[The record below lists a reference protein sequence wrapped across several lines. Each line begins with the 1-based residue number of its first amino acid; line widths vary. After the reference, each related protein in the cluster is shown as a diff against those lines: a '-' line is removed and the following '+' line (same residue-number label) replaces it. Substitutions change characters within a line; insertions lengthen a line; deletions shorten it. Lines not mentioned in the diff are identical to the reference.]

1 MELVNLQLSL
11 SHEAGT
17 TYHPLTITLS
27 DNVSFFEEKGVFT
40 VPFTSLVV
48 VVVVVAFLFSEA
60 EKFLNVVCTRCDYI
74 LVS

>member
-48 VVVVVAFLFSEA
+48 VVVAFLFSEA